1 MHPQTSGHHDSRYR
15 PAAVKSPTPIPS
27 SVFTATPK
35 QPENGSPIAEHSGAI
50 VTGADYRGLGIVRSL
65 GRRGIPVWV
74 LREDGH
80 FLGAAS
86 RYASRSIRW
95 PEGDGFSQ
103 VEFLINLSMREGL
116 KGWSLF
122 PTTDELVM
130 LVARHH
136 KSLAAHYRPT
146 IPSWD
151 TLQWVCDK
159 RLLHQLAETVGIS
172 QPWTFFPRNRQE
184 LSSLQCGFPVIL
196 KPALRVASN
205 RFTKDKAWLATDRD
219 SLLAR
224 YDEAA
229 SLVGP
234 EMVMV
239 QELIPGWGEAQFSYA
254 ALCKD
259 GRPIASIAARRT
271 RQFPMDFGRFS
282 TYVESVD
289 EPRVVEP
296 AVRLLTAAGLTGIV
310 EVEFKKDSRDGQYK
324 LLDVNPRVWGWHTLG
339 QRAGVD
345 FPHLL
350 WLLVNGERLT
360 EVRGRAGERWMR
372 FSADL
377 PMAIHEI
384 FKGRLSVWEYLRSLR
399 VPLESAI
406 FAWDDPLPGLL
417 EVPSL
422 ASLLTRRMSLGKGI

>member
-1 MHPQTSGHHDSRYR
+1 MATQAS
-15 PAAVKSPTPIPS
+15 VS
-27 SVFTATPK
+27 STAPRRLD
-35 QPENGSPIAEHSGAI
+35 NGLPIADHPGAL

-74 LREDGH
+74 VREDGH
-80 FLGAAS
+80 FLGASS
-86 RYASRSIRW
+86 RYATRSIRW

-103 VEFLINLSMREGL
+103 VEFLTNLSIREGL
-116 KGWSLF
+116 KDWSLF

-130 LVARHH
+130 LIARHY
-136 KSLAAHYRPT
+136 KSLAAHYRLT

-151 TLQWVCDK
+151 ILQWVCDK
-159 RLLHQLAETVGIS
+159 RLLHQLAQNLGVS
-172 QPWTFFPRNRQE
+172 QPWTFFPRNRDE
-184 LSSLQCGFPVIL
+184 LASLQCKFPLIL
-196 KPALRVASN
+196 KPALRVAFN
-205 RFTKDKAWLATDRD
+205 RFTKDKAWLAADRA

-224 YDEAA
+224 YDEASA
-229 SLVGP
+229 LVGP

-239 QELIPGWGEAQFSYA
+239 QEVIPGWGEAQFSYA

-259 GRPIASIAARRT
+259 GRPIASVVARRT

-282 TYVESVD
+282 TYVETVD
-289 EPRVVEP
+289 EQQVVEP
-296 AVRLLTAAGLTGIV
+296 AVRLLSATALTGIV
-310 EVEFKKDSRDGQYK
+310 EVEFKRDSRDGQYK
-324 LLDVNPRVWGWHTLG
+324 VLDVNPRVWGWHTLG

-350 WLLVNGERLT
+350 WLLVRGEPLP
-360 EVRGRAGERWMR
+360 EVHGRTGERWMR

-377 PMAIHEI
+377 PVAIYEI
-384 FKGRLSVWEYLRSLR
+384 LKGRLSVWEYLRSLR
-399 VPLESAI
+399 IPLESAI

-422 ASLLTRRMSLGKGI
+422 ASLLTRRASLGKGI

>member
-1 MHPQTSGHHDSRYR
+1 MTTS
-15 PAAVKSPTPIPS
+15 APIIASNSFPDR
-27 SVFTATPK
+27 V
-35 QPENGSPIAEHSGAI
+35 PECAGAI
-50 VTGADYRGLGIVRSL
+50 VTGGDYRGLGIVRSL

-74 LREDGH
+74 LREEGH

-86 RYASRSIRW
+86 RYASRSLRW
-95 PEGDGFSQ
+95 PSLDSFGQ
-103 VEFLINLSMREGL
+103 VDFLTNLAIREGL
-116 KGWSLF
+116 KGWALF

-136 KSLAAHYRPT
+136 KCLAAHYRLT

-151 TLQWVCDK
+151 AVQWVCNK
-159 RLLHQLAETVGIS
+159 RLLHVLAHDLGVS
-172 QPWTFFPRNRQE
+172 QPWSFFPRNREE
-184 LSSLQCGFPVIL
+184 LASLQCCFPVIL
-196 KPALRVASN
+196 KPVLRLKFN
-205 RFTKDKAWLATDRD
+205 RFTKDKAWPALDRQ

-224 YDEAA
+224 YDEACA
-229 SLVGP
+229 LVGP

-239 QELIPGWGEAQFSYA
+239 QEFVPGWGEAQFSYA
-254 ALCKD
+254 ALFRE
-259 GRPIASIAARRT
+259 GRPTASVVARRV

-282 TYVESVD
+282 TYVETID
-289 EPRVVEP
+289 EPRVVEA
-296 AVRLLTAAGLTGIV
+296 AVRLLAGINFTGLA
-310 EVEFKKDSRDGQYK
+310 EVEFKKDPRDGQYK

-350 WLLVNGERLT
+350 WRFINGETLT
-360 EVRGRAGERWMR
+360 EIRGRTGERWMR

-384 FKGRLSVWEYLRSLR
+384 LKGRLSLWGYLRSLR
-399 VPLESAI
+399 VPVESAI

-417 EVPSL
+417 ELPSL
-422 ASLLTRRMSLGKGI
+422 AGLLSKRVSLRKGF